1 MQKNADKD
9 TLNPIKK
16 SDPFSSFELSARTCL
31 YPRFGNSRVRKS
43 AAKEFKGVKT
53 SMKSEDVLDIYK
65 KTGALL
71 TGHFLLSSGLHSKQY
86 LQSALVLQH
95 PDIATRLCA
104 ALAEHFKNS
113 RVGVVI
119 APALGGVFVS
129 HETARALGVR
139 ALFAERVNGELT
151 LRRGFTIKP
160 GERVLVVEDVI
171 TTGKSTKETIEVV
184 KKAGGTVIAA
194 ASLIDRSGGAAD
206 LGVPYKSL
214 VTLTVPAY
222 TAENCPL
229 CKAGSMPIKPGS
241 RGLK

>member
-1 MQKNADKD
+1 M
-9 TLNPIKK
+9 
-16 SDPFSSFELSARTCL
+16 
-31 YPRFGNSRVRKS
+31 
-43 AAKEFKGVKT
+43 T
-53 SMKSEDVLDIYK
+53 SEQVLDIYK

-71 TGHFLLSSGLHSKQY
+71 TGHFLLSSGLHSEQY
-86 LQSALVLQH
+86 LQSALVLQQ

-104 ALAEHFKNS
+104 ALAEHFRDS
-113 RVGVVI
+113 SIEAVI

-184 KKAGGTVIAA
+184 KRSGGTVVAA
-194 ASLIDRSGGAAD
+194 GSLVDRSGGNAN

-214 VTLTVPAY
+214 VTLQVPAY
-222 TAENCPL
+222 PPESCPL
-229 CKAGSMPIKPGS
+229 CKAGSKPVKPGS
-241 RGLK
+241 RGLV

>member
-1 MQKNADKD
+1 M
-9 TLNPIKK
+9 
-16 SDPFSSFELSARTCL
+16 
-31 YPRFGNSRVRKS
+31 
-43 AAKEFKGVKT
+43 T
-53 SMKSEDVLDIYK
+53 SQEVLDIYK

-71 TGHFLLSSGLHSKQY
+71 TGHFLLSSGLHSEQY
-86 LQSALVLQH
+86 LQSALVLQQ

-104 ALAEHFKNS
+104 VLAAPFKNDKIDL
-113 RVGVVI
+113 VI

-160 GERVLVVEDVI
+160 AERVLVVEDVI

-184 KKAGGTVIAA
+184 KKAGGVVVAA
-194 ASLIDRSGGAAD
+194 ASLIDRSGGTAE
-206 LGVPYKSL
+206 LGVPYRSL
-214 VTLTVPAY
+214 VTLKVPTYA
-222 TAENCPL
+222 AESCPL
-229 CKAGSMPIKPGS
+229 CKAGSTPIKPGS